1 MMVSDYGLGLWMLV
15 LGFGAPEGRAVL
27 LIFGG
32 GFLAIRFYLQFAVR
46 KMQS

>member
-1 MMVSDYGLGLWMLV
+1 MMVSDDGLGRWMLV
-15 LGFGAPEGRAVL
+15 LGFGEPEGCAVL

-32 GFLAIRFYLQFAVR
+32 GVLAIRFYLHFAVR